1 MQPSVGATPLEF
13 DAQGSWH
20 LDPNVALRDEE
31 FGALAYHYGNR
42 RLVFLKSRDLVE
54 IVRGLGD
61 APSARAAIASVVDE
75 ASIPAYEAA
84 LARLAGSEIIRA
96 A

>member
-1 MQPSVGATPLEF
+1 MTVASGVTDPHFDVGRA
-13 DAQGSWH
+13 WR
-20 LDPNVALRDEE
+20 LDPQVALRDEE
-31 FGALAYHYGNR
+31 FGALAYHYGTR

-54 IVRGLGD
+54 IVRGLEE
-61 APSARAAIASVVDE
+61 APSARAAIGQVVDDE
-75 ASIPAYEAA
+75 SVPAYEAA